1 MHISNRHGDSMLNRF
16 GLWYLATLAPAVFL
30 FKALALLG
38 PLPAAMTTVVSMV
51 VTICVLPVLPIV
63 MLAMS
68 TALRVD
74 TDALLP
80 AWYRRMFGAPV

>member
-1 MHISNRHGDSMLNRF
+1 MLNRF
-16 GLWYLATLAPAVFL
+16 GLWYLATLAPAVLL
-30 FKALALLG
+30 FKALALVG
-38 PLPAAMTTVVSMV
+38 PLPGPAVTIISMI

-80 AWYRRMFGAPV
+80 TWYRKMFGATN